1 MTVPVFLY
9 GDYGCPFTYV
19 EDARLAILASEGAVR
34 VTWRPLPSD
43 AGPTA
48 ESAAAAGDPGDPGGL
63 DHAAAELGLSLFIPD
78 HRPDTRAA
86 AQAAEFAR
94 DCGEDDFRRL
104 HAALFRAV
112 FVEGRDVGD
121 EATLLDVAEGVGIDR
136 EGLSAAL
143 ADGRYAEVLTEVE
156 GEAERYGVEGTP
168 TMLVGR
174 YKIVGAAPFNVLR
187 ETVARAADS

>member
-48 ESAAAAGDPGDPGGL
+48 ESAATAVGDPGGL
-63 DHAAAELGLSLFIPD
+63 DHDAAELGLSLFLPD
-78 HRPDTRAA
+78 RRPDTRAA

-121 EATLLDVAEGVGIDR
+121 EATLLDLAEGVGIDR
-136 EGLSAAL
+136 EGLAAAL

-156 GEAERYGVEGTP
+156 AEAERYGVEGTP

-187 ETVARAADS
+187 EPVARAVDS